1 MPVIFDLGVCF
12 EYYTHVKALGE
23 VKIPLKEAI
32 EKLSVQKAAEKIG
45 TNLKGD
51 ETVYLVPSVTGRT
64 GFLEIKGKK
73 FYEY

>member
-1 MPVIFDLGVCF
+1 MPVVFDFGTCL
-12 EYYTHVKALGE
+12 EYYTHVKSLDE
-23 VKIPLKEAI
+23 VKIPLKDAL

-45 TNLKGD
+45 AKLEGD

-64 GFLEIKGKK
+64 GPLEIGEKK